1 MKSIYK
7 NKGGEIMLVLQDHE
21 LMEMHG
27 KSITATALLTYVA
40 IVAGCAAIIKILTSS
55 KGRLSIPG
63 ITFSWG

>member
-1 MKSIYK
+1 
-7 NKGGEIMLVLQDHE
+7 MLVLQDHE